1 VVTRAFATPPTI
13 FIGAADAAHSRPL
26 PRRSLSTLALTTA
39 CLAGTPALAFEIE
52 TGISGIKASW
62 DTTVKYGAMW
72 RVDGP
77 SPQLTNQPPTTVN
90 QDDGDRNFNR
100 GLVSSRFDLFTEA
113 DITFRNFGA
122 RVSAAGW
129 YDAVYERA
137 NDNNSPATAN
147 QFTVPFNEFTR
158 GTRKIHGEDFQL
170 LDAFVFGKGS
180 VDDVQGSFRAGKHT
194 LLWGESLFYGAN
206 GIAGTQ
212 SPVDVVKLLSVPNS
226 QFKETILPVGQVS
239 GQIQL
244 SPTLSIAAYYQFQWT
259 QSRLPAVGSYF
270 STTDVLDFG
279 GERILTGP
287 PLVPQGRSA
296 AFYRGVD
303 QWATD
308 SGQGGVAVR
317 FRAYE
322 TDFGFYAINWHS
334 KSPQVY
340 IKPSVIT
347 PPGGS
352 PIVVDPANFNP
363 ITGQIGQYFLTYPE
377 NIRTYGASAS
387 HSIGDIN
394 FAGEVSVRRNMPLV
408 SDGQVILPGVSAD
421 NRDHPLYAVGN
432 TTNAQ
437 ASFLWTLPPNIIAN
451 EATALGEIA
460 WNHRSSIT
468 KNPNALD
475 PNTTPNAVGF
485 QFVYEPIYRQVLAGL
500 DISVPLGGSYTQG
513 RSSSVQGFGVDK
525 GGNLNVG
532 VTGTYL
538 DRWRFALYFTHYY
551 GPAGPGLDS
560 LNHLSFDQ
568 ALADRDFVAFTMR
581 TTF

>member
-1 VVTRAFATPPTI
+1 MPAFAMPRTL
-13 FIGAADAAHSRPL
+13 FVNAADAEHSRP
-26 PRRSLSTLALTTA
+26 PHRSGSILAFTAA
-39 CLAGTPALAFEIE
+39 CLIAAPAFAFEIE
-52 TGISGIKASW
+52 TGVPELKASW
-62 DTTVKYGAMW
+62 DTTVKYGAIW
-72 RVDGP
+72 RVDAR
-77 SPQLTNQPPTTVN
+77 SSQLIDQPPTTIN
-90 QDDGDRNFNR
+90 QDDGDRNFHR

-113 DITFRNFGA
+113 DVTFRNFGA

-129 YDAVYERA
+129 YDAIYERA
-137 NDNNSPATAN
+137 NDNNSPPTVN
-147 QFTVPFNEFTR
+147 QYTVPFNEFTR
-158 GTRKIHGEDFQL
+158 ATKQIHGEDFRL

-180 VDDVQGSFRAGKHT
+180 VGDVQGSFRAGKHT
-194 LLWGESLFYGAN
+194 LLWGESLFFGAN

-212 SPVDVVKLLSVPNS
+212 APVDVVKLVSVPNS

-244 SPTLSIAAYYQFQWT
+244 SPTLSVASYYQFQWT
-259 QSRLPAVGSYF
+259 QSRLLAVGSYF

-287 PLVPQGRSA
+287 PLVSQGRSA

-303 QWATD
+303 QWASD
-308 SGQGGVAVR
+308 RGQGGVAVR
-317 FRAYE
+317 FHAYE

-340 IKPSVIT
+340 IKPSVLT

-363 ITGQIGQYFLTYPE
+363 IIGQIGQYFLTYPE
-377 NIRTYGASAS
+377 SIRTYGASAS

-394 FAGEVSVRRNMPLV
+394 LAGEVSIRRNVPLV
-408 SDGQVILPGVSAD
+408 SDAQVILPGVSAD
-421 NRDHPLYAVGN
+421 NHDHPLYAVGN
-432 TTNAQ
+432 SVNAQ
-437 ASFLWTLPPNIIAN
+437 ASFLWTLPPNFIAN

-460 WNHRSSIT
+460 WNRRTSIT

-475 PNTTPNAVGF
+475 PNTTRNAAGI
-485 QFVYEPIYRQVLAGL
+485 QWVYEPIYRQVFAGL
-500 DISVPLGGSYTQG
+500 DISVPLGGSYTRG
-513 RSSSVQGFGVDK
+513 RSSSVQAFGVDK
-525 GGNLNVG
+525 GGNLNIG
-532 VTGTYL
+532 LTGTYL

-560 LNHLSFDQ
+560 LSHFSFNQ
-568 ALADRDFVAFTMR
+568 ALADRDFIAFTVR